1 MKDPWYPRL
10 SYLEYPLQTCF
21 SRSIGVTNGDQKV
34 VGLDCEI
41 LRSLQALSH
50 MTTPLRRVLI
60 SELFGVR
67 HVNANAGKQV
77 WLWGACALCWQQR
90 FSEYPTAHEILRRR
104 YFERDIYD
112 CISVVRWARKTMI
125 KCGLKSEVGDCSERW
140 CSSRRSSALDQTA
153 CSWRENE
160 EEVVNYLVSSI
171 PRQLG
176 TFWGVCI
183 DGAGS
188 VTFRRTLQS
197 KSSW

>member
-77 WLWGACALCWQQR
+77 
-90 FSEYPTAHEILRRR
+90 
-104 YFERDIYD
+104 
-112 CISVVRWARKTMI
+112 
-125 KCGLKSEVGDCSERW
+125 
-140 CSSRRSSALDQTA
+140 
-153 CSWRENE
+153 
-160 EEVVNYLVSSI
+160 
-171 PRQLG
+171 
-176 TFWGVCI
+176 
-183 DGAGS
+183 
-188 VTFRRTLQS
+188 
-197 KSSW
+197 